1 MGTRHYIGFSPALH
15 LQYIILYCT
24 QKEGKTYDSLPA
36 VVPSSA
42 FARVPALA
50 RVSAIARVPDAVCV
64 PAVAPVPC
72 CSS

>member
-1 MGTRHYIGFSPALH
+1 MG
-15 LQYIILYCT
+15 ILTGPSFAEYCT
-24 QKEGKTYDSLPA
+24 QTEGKTSDSFPA

-42 FARVPALA
+42 FARVPAL
-50 RVSAIARVPDAVCV
+50 VSAITRVPDAVCV